1 VTDTAPGAPIRPL
14 LRQRVHLRLARWGAS
29 VPSVVEDVLDTDLI
43 VAGPLGLAAGQEPSQ
58 GERLTIWW
66 EDPNGPRQLPC
77 EMGNLLMR
85 ELPSWQVRP
94 VGEAR
99 SDQRRRHVRVV
110 TDGPVTI
117 IRDRQ
122 AHAATLLDLSEGG
135 LRAELS
141 DAGTVIGVGDQI
153 SVVLVLDRVEH
164 DLRARVVRVHVV
176 PGQPRTIAA
185 TFLDL
190 AIHHA
195 DELRR
200 HVFAEQTRVRA
211 RTIQ

>member
-1 VTDTAPGAPIRPL
+1 VADEPADRPL
-14 LRQRVHLRLARWGAS
+14 LRQRVHIRLARWGAS
-29 VPSVVEDVLDTDLI
+29 VPSVVEDVLDNDLI
-43 VAGPLGLAAGQEPSQ
+43 VAGPLGLADGQEPSQ
-58 GERLTIWW
+58 GEKLTISWD
-66 EDPNGPRQLPC
+66 DPNGPRQLAC

-94 VGEAR
+94 VGAPR

-135 LRAELS
+135 LRVEMGDPA
-141 DAGTVIGVGDQI
+141 TVIGVGDQI
-153 SVVLVLDRVEH
+153 SVVVVLDRVEY

-176 PGQPRTIAA
+176 PGEPRVVAA
-185 TFLDL
+185 AFLDL

>member
-1 VTDTAPGAPIRPL
+1 VADTAPGAPIRPL

-29 VPSVVEDVLDTDLI
+29 VPSVVEDVLDNDLI
-43 VAGPLGLAAGQEPSQ
+43 VAGPLGLPTGQEPSQ

-77 EMGNLLMR
+77 EMGNVLVR

-94 VGEAR
+94 AGEAR
-99 SDQRRRHVRVV
+99 SEQRRRHVRVA
-110 TDGPVTI
+110 TEGPMTI

-122 AHAATLLDLSEGG
+122 AHPASIVDLSEGG
-135 LRAELS
+135 LRAEMA
-141 DAGTVIGVGDQI
+141 DADTVIGVGDQI
-153 SVVLVLDRVEH
+153 SVVLVLDKIEH
-164 DLRARVVRVHVV
+164 DMRARVVRVHVV
-176 PGQPRTIAA
+176 PGEPRTIAA
-185 TFLDL
+185 AFLDL
-190 AIHHA
+190 ALHHA

-200 HVFAEQTRVRA
+200 HVFAEQTRVRV